1 MRSWRIILVTCALL
15 WGGVD
20 AFSSRAP
27 LALGQSYAGWQPAR
41 GVTNRAGLATGYG
54 YDALSRLTLV
64 TNALAKVTSFQFDIA
79 GNETNQIRNAT
90 RKKTDSTNQTMG
102 DPFPADVASAPCS
115 REERPLSG
123 WRTRPRIHW
132 QGYLRC

>member
-1 MRSWRIILVTCALL
+1 MTCALL

-27 LALGQSYAGWQPAR
+27 FVVDQACAEWNSAC
-41 GVTNRAGLATGYG
+41 GVTEEVGLATGYG

-79 GNETNQIRNAT
+79 GNEEGVN
-90 RKKTDSTNQTMG
+90 
-102 DPFPADVASAPCS
+102 P
-115 REERPLSG
+115 
-123 WRTRPRIHW
+123 
-132 QGYLRC
+132 